1 MSNVIDQ
8 VDEVF
13 SQDEVTEHFRILQ
26 SQVSRWIAKRQEFM
40 RDAAQKHWK
49 LLGILLKKQEVK
61 KVELYKVLWGKFK
74 EARAQG
80 HCVNV
85 HWL

>member
-26 SQVSRWIAKRQEFM
+26 SQVNRWIAKRQEFM
-40 RDAAQKHWK
+40 RDAAQ
-49 LLGILLKKQEVK
+49 
-61 KVELYKVLWGKFK
+61 
-74 EARAQG
+74 
-80 HCVNV
+80 
-85 HWL
+85 